1 MDLDEVILKLRYERK
16 KLDEV
21 IDSLELLSKAAKME
35 KTAGKSRRGRKSM
48 DEAARKQVSERM
60 KEYWASQRKK
70 QKEPDG
76 SD

>member
-35 KTAGKSRRGRKSM
+35 KTAGKGRRGRKSM
-48 DEAARKQVSERM
+48 DEPARKQVSDRM

-70 QKEPDG
+70 QKEPGG

>member
-35 KTAGKSRRGRKSM
+35 KAAGKARRGRKSM
-48 DEAARKQVSERM
+48 DEPARKQVSERM